1 MRLGG
6 KRKLTSNL
14 YIVLPTDDSF
24 RIKIAQLKKNQQRRL
39 ARKKSMRGELDVY
52 NEGDDHG
59 VSDSP
64 IVRTMNLD

>member
-1 MRLGG
+1 MRSGG
-6 KRKLTSNL
+6 KRESRRRLSGC
-14 YIVLPTDDSF
+14 TDGRF

-59 VSDSP
+59 VS
-64 IVRTMNLD
+64 LDR